1 MDIHTIAS
9 NAVEVLARRLVSGP
23 DGAEDPGGSTA
34 AAQVEA
40 MLRRTAQAWN
50 HIGPLLQRVEEQ
62 PEDPARKAVLAAALA
77 EVAGQNAGLSDALQA
92 ATEAAAA
99 EASQDDPEISD
110 SSITDSGDRSATITT
125 GRDLSMR
132 RSIFAL
138 GSVNNSRR
146 TRINTGIGA
155 MALVLLLGGGVAT
168 YQAVKPETSKQ
179 NADPAS
185 IVADG
190 GGGSAPS
197 SSPPDRNLA
206 GATSDPSPTKEN
218 ILGSWRCSYS
228 ELWESS
234 AARYECRDWRSADF
248 RPDDSFTLYFGD
260 RNREMF
266 GGYTVSPK
274 LGAQPT
280 RNNKK
285 LNTAILR
292 GLSEGDAVL
301 AGNTFWF
308 ENDELL
314 IAGSEGGAT
323 VVYHFTRGGN

>member
-23 DGAEDPGGSTA
+23 DSAEDPGGSTA

-40 MLRRTAQAWN
+40 MLRRTAQAWS
-50 HIGPLLQRVEEQ
+50 HIGPLFQRVEEQ

-77 EVAGQNAGLSDALQA
+77 EVAGQNPGLSDALQA

-99 EASQDDPEISD
+99 QASQDDPEISD

-125 GRDLSMR
+125 GRDFKMR

-179 NADPAS
+179 NTDPAS

-190 GGGSAPS
+190 GGGSASS
-197 SSPPDRNLA
+197 SSPPDRIPA
-206 GATSDPSPTKEN
+206 DVTSKPEPTKEN
-218 ILGSWRCSYS
+218 ILGSWRCSHW
-228 ELWESS
+228 ELRRSS
-234 AARYECRDWRSADF
+234 SARYECRAQQGFDF
-248 RPDDSFTLYFGD
+248 NPNGTFKLYYTDGQEVGGD
-260 RNREMF
+260 YTISPNPEARIVRNGEI
-266 GGYTVSPK
+266 VSS
-274 LGAQPT
+274 GV
-280 RNNKK
+280 
-285 LNTAILR
+285 LR
-292 GLSEGDAVL
+292 TYSE
-301 AGNTFWF
+301 AGERLIETSFWF
-308 ENDELL
+308 ENGELL
-314 IAGSEGGAT
+314 LYGKSEGSVT
-323 VVYHFTRGGN
+323 ITHFVRG